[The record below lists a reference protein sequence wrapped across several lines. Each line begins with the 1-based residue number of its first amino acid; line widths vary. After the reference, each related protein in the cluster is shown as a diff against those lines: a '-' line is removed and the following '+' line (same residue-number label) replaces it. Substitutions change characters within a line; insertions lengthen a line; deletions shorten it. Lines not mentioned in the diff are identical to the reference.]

1 MKKSYF
7 FTLLVSFLTLFSQE
21 IYADNKLTV
30 ENLTIQAG
38 KQGVLEV
45 NLTKDNPLFASY
57 QMDLEL
63 PAGFTIPQYEE
74 DEEYYY
80 SVETSDE
87 MHKKG
92 GSLSVAEITKG
103 VNISYLNSKTLMSP
117 ENGLLLSITIDVAST
132 VSPGTYD
139 LKLSDIRFSTNEDPS
154 TEVIMEDVSFT
165 ITVPGDA
172 TETVTIPL
180 ANEWNTYCSGN
191 ALDFEGVAG
200 VKAYVVSSVTA
211 TQAITTQVTQVPAGE
226 GFLIQKTVADVTS
239 IEVPVIASAAAV
251 TNKLVGVTEEAP
263 ITAGNYVLS
272 DGKFLPCNEGT
283 LPANKAYLPKGEVP
297 TSAGAKGI
305 TIVFDGNTTG
315 INEIQKAET
324 DGAIYNLS
332 GMRVS
337 KTQKGVY
344 IMNGRKVIVK

>member
-1 MKKSYF
+1 MKKFICLSILFLIPSF
-7 FTLLVSFLTLFSQE
+7 FGVGMRAQNVLSADDVTIEPGASVSVSVSFTNTTSGICSFV
-21 IYADNKLTV
+21 YTA
-30 ENLTIQAG
+30 
-38 KQGVLEV
+38 VL
-45 NLTKDNPLFASY
+45 
-57 QMDLEL
+57 
-63 PAGFTIPQYEE
+63 
-74 DEEYYY
+74 
-80 SVETSDE
+80 
-87 MHKKG
+87 
-92 GSLSVAEITKG
+92 
-103 VNISYLNSKTLMSP
+103 P
-117 ENGLLLSITIDVAST
+117 EWLSITNATFNKERTDDTSPSFAISLAEGTTDTYIFWYNSSDSEVFSITGNSGELFTFRFVASAEAPIGET
-132 VSPGTYD
+132 AKISFTPQECYD
-139 LKLSDIRFSTNEDPS
+139 LDLNNVELTLNPIN
-154 TEVIMEDVSFT
+154 
-165 ITVPGDA
+165 ITVGSAA

-251 TNKLVGVTEEAP
+251 TNKLVGVTEETL

-283 LPANKAYLPKGEVP
+283 LPANKAYLPQDAVP